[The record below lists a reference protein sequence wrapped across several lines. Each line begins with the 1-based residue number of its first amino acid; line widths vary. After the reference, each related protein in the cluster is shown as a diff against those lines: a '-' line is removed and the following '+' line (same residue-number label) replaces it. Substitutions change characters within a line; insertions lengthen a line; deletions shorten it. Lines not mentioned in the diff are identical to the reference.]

1 MSKVRNYTPNFVMRP
16 RYVPHLHDLSESK
29 SLTRLLYV
37 SSKKYSRSESP
48 HHNLPDSKTLARSLP
63 VSRLKL

>member
-1 MSKVRNYTPNFVMRP
+1 MSKRRNYTPNFVMLP
-16 RYVPHLHDLSESK
+16 RSVPHIHDLSESK

-37 SSKKYSRSESP
+37 SFEKYSRSESP

-63 VSRLKL
+63 VSPLKL